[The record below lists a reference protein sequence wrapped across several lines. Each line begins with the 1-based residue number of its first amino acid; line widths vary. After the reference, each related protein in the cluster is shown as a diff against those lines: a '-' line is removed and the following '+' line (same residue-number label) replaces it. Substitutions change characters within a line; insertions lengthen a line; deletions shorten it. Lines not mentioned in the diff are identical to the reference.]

1 MLNHV
6 VLIGRMTKEAQ
17 VKEFESGTKNATF
30 TLAVNRLSKDK
41 EQADYINCVVWG
53 NVANV
58 VEKYTHKG
66 SLVALKGAIQ
76 TRSYENEGRTIY
88 VTEVVGQQLS
98 LLDSK
103 KKEESSTGVGLE
115 ISSDDLPF

>member
-6 VLIGRMTKEAQ
+6 VLIGRLTKDAQ
-17 VKEFESGTKNATF
+17 IKEFESGTKNATF
-30 TLAVNRLSKDK
+30 TLAVNRLSKEK
-41 EQADYINCVVWG
+41 ESDFINCVVWG
-53 NVANV
+53 NTATV
-58 VEKYTHKG
+58 VEKYTRKG
-66 SLVALKGAIQ
+66 SLVAVKGTIQ
-76 TRSYENEGRTIY
+76 TRSYEHDGKTTY

-103 KKEESSTGVGLE
+103 KKEESSDGVGLT

>member
-6 VLIGRMTKEAQ
+6 ILIGRMTKEAQ

-53 NVANV
+53 NIANV
-58 VEKYTHKG
+58 VEKYTRKG
-66 SLVALKGAIQ
+66 SLVALKGSIQ

-103 KKEESSTGVGLE
+103 KKDEPSADVGLE